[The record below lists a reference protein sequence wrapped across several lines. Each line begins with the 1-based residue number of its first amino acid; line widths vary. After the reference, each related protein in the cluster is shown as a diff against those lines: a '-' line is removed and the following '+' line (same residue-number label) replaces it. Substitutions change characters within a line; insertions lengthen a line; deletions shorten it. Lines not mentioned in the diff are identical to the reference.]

1 MDKKENLPCT
11 LSRDSALKIFGVG
24 AFIFTLICTV
34 LATLSRTLFFDE
46 IGYYQAEAIV
56 PKMFFVLCLCFVAFI
71 AAFCFIPGIC
81 VEPDTQKN
89 TLPVRAASLL
99 LALGFISAASELIY
113 EIFIAIEESVFILDS
128 QTFIYLILPL
138 AVRILAA
145 IHFVRAGIVKD
156 ASGTFSVIGNICFI
170 IYILE
175 IISGTYFNVL
185 IPMNSPTTTLLYLA
199 LLSAMLLFINESR
212 IGFDADKKGFFAF
225 SAALTT
231 LFCAAFCVSEA
242 FVAYDIANDPL
253 ASPAATTINSY
264 FPTILLIFIFA
275 TARLYSICFMKE
287 EPCEASEDFDAE
299 SEKSE
304 EVKENEE
311 SVQEEQEISRDNS
324 AKSTNIAD
332 PEVTE

>member
-1 MDKKENLPCT
+1 MDKKENLPRT

-56 PKMFFVLCLCFVAFI
+56 PKIFFVLGLCFVAFI
-71 AAFCFIPGIC
+71 TAFCFVPSLRI
-81 VEPDTQKN
+81 EPDTQKN

-212 IGFDADKKGFFAF
+212 VGFDADKKGFFAF

-275 TARLYSICFMKE
+275 AARLYSICFMRE
-287 EPCEASEDFDAE
+287 EHCEAPEDFDAE

-324 AKSTNIAD
+324 AESTNNAD